1 MKNQKNTLKV
11 LKGVLL
17 SVGLLAAVFAFVGAP
32 AVSYAASLYRQL
44 ELGMS
49 GSDVGTLQTFLAQ
62 DATIYPQ
69 GLVTSYF
76 GSLTKSAVSNF
87 QARNGLDTVG
97 RVGPLT
103 MVAIN
108 AQMNGGSTSGS
119 DVNSPIINSVKVNVG
134 RTTAT
139 IDWKTSEDSNATIF
153 YNTSPITLTEGSAFT
168 DANISGS
175 RFLAHSDFLTSHNAN
190 LTDLDSDT
198 KYYYVVY
205 VKDAAGN
212 ESLTWPETFNTDN

>member
-1 MKNQKNTLKV
+1 MKNQINTINV
-11 LKGVLL
+11 LKGGLL
-17 SVGLLAAVFAFVGAP
+17 SVGLLAVAFVFVGAP
-32 AVSYAASLYRQL
+32 AVSSAASLYRQL

-62 DATIYPQ
+62 DPTIYPQ

-87 QARNGLDTVG
+87 QVRNGLDSVG

-108 AQMNGGSTSGS
+108 AQMSGGSTSGS
-119 DVNSPIINSVKVNVG
+119 DVNAPVISSVKVDAG
-134 RTTAT
+134 KTTAS
-139 IDWKTSEDSNATIF
+139 IDWRTSESSTATIF
-153 YNTSPITLTEGSAFT
+153 YSDSPISLTEGTSFT
-168 DANISGS
+168 DVNVSGS
-175 RFLAHSDFLTSHNAN
+175 RFLAHSDFQTSHNAN

>member
-1 MKNQKNTLKV
+1 MKNQINAVKV
-11 LKGVLL
+11 LKGALL
-17 SVGLLAAVFAFVGAP
+17 SVGLLVAAFVFVGAP

-49 GSDVGTLQTFLAQ
+49 GSDVGVLQTFLAQ

-87 QARNGLDTVG
+87 QVRNGIDSVG
-97 RVGPLT
+97 RVGPVTL
-103 MVAIN
+103 VAIN
-108 AQMNGGSTSGS
+108 AQMSGGSTSGS
-119 DVNSPIINSVKVNVG
+119 DVNAPTISSVKVSTG

-139 IDWKTSEDSNATIF
+139 IDWDTSENSSATIF
-153 YNTSPITLTEGSAFT
+153 YNTSPITLTEGTAFT
-168 DANISGS
+168 DVNVSGS
-175 RFLAHSDFLTSHNAN
+175 RFLAHSDFQTSHNAN

-212 ESLTWPETFNTDN
+212 ESLTWPETFSTDN

>member
-1 MKNQKNTLKV
+1 MKNQKNTVKV
-11 LKGVLL
+11 LKGILL
-17 SVGLLAAVFAFVGAP
+17 SAGLLVAAFVFVGAP
-32 AVSYAASLYRQL
+32 AVSYASTLYRQL

-49 GSDVGTLQTFLAQ
+49 GSDVGVLQTFLAQ

-119 DVNSPIINSVKVNVG
+119 DVNAPVISSVKVNTG

-139 IDWKTSEDSNATIF
+139 IDWRTSENSSATIF
-153 YNTSPITLTEGSAFT
+153 YNTSPINLTEGTAFT
-168 DANISGS
+168 DVNISGS
-175 RFLAHSDFLTSHNAN
+175 RFLAHSDFQTSHNAN

-212 ESLTWPETFNTDN
+212 ESLTWPETFSTDN

>member
-17 SVGLLAAVFAFVGAP
+17 SAGLLTAVFAFVASP
-32 AVSYAASLYRQL
+32 AVSYAANLYRQL
-44 ELGMS
+44 DLGMS

-62 DATIYPQ
+62 DPTIYPQ

-76 GSLTKSAVSNF
+76 GSLTQSAVSNF

-97 RVGPLT
+97 RVGPQTLI
-103 MVAIN
+103 AIN
-108 AQMNGGSTSGS
+108 AQMSGGSTSGS
-119 DVNSPIINSVKVNVG
+119 DVNAPVINSVNVDTG
-134 RTTAT
+134 KNTAE
-139 IDWKTSEDSNATIF
+139 ISWKTNEDSNATIF
-153 YNTSPITLTEGSAFT
+153 YNTSPISLTEGSAFT
-168 DANISGS
+168 DVNISGS
-175 RFLAHSDFLTSHNAN
+175 RFLAHSDFQTSHDAN

-212 ESLTWPETFNTDN
+212 ESLTWPQTFNTDN